1 MSLVSVMGLK
11 SCTNGPPVFVQFV
24 KFVAIF
30 SPWLAHGSDRTGE
43 HATSSKYFRVC
54 RPAVAV
60 AVRQVG
66 MKREKDER
74 HPSWACPPGLGTRY
88 NSEKHRITITLD
100 DGVSCYRCLLPAS
113 IDGVLLPSH
122 TISTE
127 WKAFI
132 LKLISRGSSR
142 PGPEIGAALPKTI
155 ETTWRNL

>member
-1 MSLVSVMGLK
+1 
-11 SCTNGPPVFVQFV
+11 
-24 KFVAIF
+24 
-30 SPWLAHGSDRTGE
+30 
-43 HATSSKYFRVC
+43 
-54 RPAVAV
+54 
-60 AVRQVG
+60 

-127 WKAFI
+127 WKALI
-132 LKLISRGSSR
+132 LKLITVVPSVPRPKFTHGSKNNLKQPHEISTLEARARARLLSRKAANFKCSVERAHDLMSTSSSKAQGDEPR
-142 PGPEIGAALPKTI
+142 FFHTFGPFTARLHNKTD
-155 ETTWRNL
+155 